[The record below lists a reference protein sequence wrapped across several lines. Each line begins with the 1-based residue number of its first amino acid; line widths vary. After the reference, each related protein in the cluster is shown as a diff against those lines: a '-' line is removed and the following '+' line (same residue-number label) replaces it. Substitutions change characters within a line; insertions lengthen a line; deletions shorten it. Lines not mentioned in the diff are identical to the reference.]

1 MVEGRICPWC
11 RKFVTPQRDKEG
23 DLYCPECGNYIVFH
37 DGTPVIIQKVQR
49 SESASSQSS
58 QQTEQAQQAQQK
70 ADSEEDII
78 SASELGVDDDL
89 EVVSVEEASQ
99 RCPFIIEKW
108 EWRTSQFTDREYASM
123 QCVDSERRRF
133 VWNTSAWRVL
143 RKLKAAERL
152 GKKRIAV
159 SKVEYDTQGG
169 RPRNIR
175 IR

>member
-1 MVEGRICPWC
+1 MTEEEKRRCPWC
-11 RKFVTPQRDKEG
+11 QKFITPQKDEEG
-23 DLYCPECGNYIVFH
+23 DLFCPECRNYLKMKLGDHTVEVKRPE
-37 DGTPVIIQKVQR
+37 TPAPQV
-49 SESASSQSS
+49 SSTASSASA
-58 QQTEQAQQAQQK
+58 EAPAE
-70 ADSEEDII
+70 AEDII
-78 SASELGVDDDL
+78 PASELGVDDELD
-89 EVVSVEEASQ
+89 VVSVEEARA

-108 EWRTSQFTDREYASM
+108 EWRTSQFSDREFVSM
-123 QCVDSERRRF
+123 QCVDSKKQRF
-133 VWNTSAWRVL
+133 IWNTSAWRVL